1 MDLLKVSCFCELTFW
16 ILDHKCSKILCYDD
30 IMLVSLRR
38 EDAVDEGKQ
47 TRLISASSLKPG
59 QELSGYV
66 KDIHPYGV
74 FIDVGANRK
83 GLLHI
88 TKVAQHYD
96 TFIDKE
102 EGLKKKGLKQGAK
115 ITVVVAKNEK
125 KRLEFDYPPPQ
136 IERDEEEVDDSSSVN
151 TEAVHDPYANLSEEE
166 EAAWASYGN
175 DQSDV
180 SDEEAAMWAAYADYN
195 PDSQE
200 DDEDEIDEDRDIEDA
215 LGIGSW

>member
-1 MDLLKVSCFCELTFW
+1 MDEEK
-16 ILDHKCSKILCYDD
+16 H
-30 IMLVSLRR
+30 
-38 EDAVDEGKQ
+38 
-47 TRLISASSLKPG
+47 TRLVSASSLKPG

-88 TKVAQHYD
+88 TKVARHYD

-102 EGLKKKGLKQGAK
+102 EGLKKIGLKQGAK
-115 ITVVVAKNEK
+115 INVVVAKNER
-125 KRLEFDYPPPQ
+125 KRLEFDYPSPQ
-136 IERDEEEVDDSSSVN
+136 VERDEKEDIDSSNVDTEALDDSYV
-151 TEAVHDPYANLSEEE
+151 DLSEEEE
-166 EAAWASYGN
+166 EAAWASYGS
-175 DQSDV
+175 DQSDQYDV

-195 PDSQE
+195 PNYQE
-200 DDEDEIDEDRDIEDA
+200 DDDDDPDEDREIEDA